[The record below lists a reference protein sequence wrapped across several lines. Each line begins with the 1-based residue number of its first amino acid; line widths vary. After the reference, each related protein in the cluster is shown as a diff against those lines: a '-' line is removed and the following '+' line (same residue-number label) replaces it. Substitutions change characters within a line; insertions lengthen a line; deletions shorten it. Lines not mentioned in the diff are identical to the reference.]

1 MIRLRVLFALPRQHI
16 EKNIKDVQNGIAL
29 AVADCGRDA
38 ESVKLIAVTK
48 TYGADDINTAIDAG
62 ITDIGENRVQ
72 EILEKFDKVKPVR
85 WHLIG
90 HLQKNKVKYIIDKVE
105 MIHSVDSEKLAAEID
120 KRSRAVGRVMDILVE
135 INSGREENKSGVM
148 PEDAAILCE
157 KLSKYP
163 NIRLC
168 GFMTMAPRCE
178 SSAEYRKYFSETYDL
193 IIDIWEKKLHNI
205 KRPIIS
211 MGMSESFHEAV
222 AEGSTCVRV
231 GRAFFAK

>member
-1 MIRLRVLFALPRQHI
+1 MDYSYIDQNTARIRAELEAAAREA
-16 EKNIKDVQNGIAL
+16 
-29 AVADCGRDA
+29 GRDPSEVTLLAAVKYA
-38 ESVKLIAVTK
+38 E
-48 TYGADDINTAIDAG
+48 ADEINYLCHNCG

-72 EILEKFDKVKPVR
+72 QLLEHWESIDREGVR
-85 WHLIG
+85 FHFIG
-90 HLQKNKVKYIIDKVE
+90 SLQTNKVKYIADKVC

-148 PEDAAILCE
+148 PEDVEELCE
-157 KLSKYP
+157 KLAKYP

-178 SSAEYRKYFSETYDL
+178 SSAEYRKYFSETYNL
-193 IIDIWEKKLHNI
+193 IIDILAKKLHNI

-211 MGMSESFHEAV
+211 MGMSDSFHEAV

>member
-1 MIRLRVLFALPRQHI
+1 MDYSYID
-16 EKNIKDVQNGIAL
+16 K
-29 AVADCGRDA
+29 
-38 ESVKLIAVTK
+38 
-48 TYGADDINTAIDAG
+48 NTARIRAELEAAAREAGREPDGVTLLAAVKYAEAGEIDHLCHNCG
-62 ITDIGENRVQ
+62 VTDIGENRVQ
-72 EILEKFDKVKPVR
+72 QLLEHWEAIDREGVR
-85 WHLIG
+85 FHFIG
-90 HLQKNKVKYIIDKVE
+90 SLQTNKVKYIADKVC

-120 KRSRAVGRVMDILVE
+120 KRSRAADRVMDILVE
-135 INSGREENKSGVM
+135 INSGREENKSGVL
-148 PEDAAILCE
+148 PEEAAELCE
-157 KLSKYP
+157 KLAKYP

-178 SSAEYRKYFSETYDL
+178 SSDEYRKYFSETYNL
-193 IIDIWEKKLHNI
+193 IVDIWEKKLHNI

>member
-1 MIRLRVLFALPRQHI
+1 MDYSYIDQNTARIRAELETAAK
-16 EKNIKDVQNGIAL
+16 EA
-29 AVADCGRDA
+29 GRDPSEVTLLAAVKYA
-38 ESVKLIAVTK
+38 E
-48 TYGADDINTAIDAG
+48 ADEINYLCHNCG

-72 EILEKFDKVKPVR
+72 QLLEHWESIDREGVR
-85 WHLIG
+85 FHFIG
-90 HLQKNKVKYIIDKVE
+90 SLQTNKVKYIADKVC

-120 KRSRAVGRVMDILVE
+120 KRSRAIGRVMDILVE

-148 PEDAAILCE
+148 PEEVEELCE
-157 KLSKYP
+157 KLAKYP
-163 NIRLC
+163 NSRLC

-178 SSAEYRKYFSETYDL
+178 SSAEYRKYFSETYNL
-193 IIDIWEKKLHNI
+193 IIDILAKKLHNI

-211 MGMSESFHEAV
+211 MGMSDSFHEAV

>member
-1 MIRLRVLFALPRQHI
+1 MDYSYID
-16 EKNIKDVQNGIAL
+16 K
-29 AVADCGRDA
+29 
-38 ESVKLIAVTK
+38 
-48 TYGADDINTAIDAG
+48 NTARIRAELETAAKEAGREPDSVTLLAAVKYAEAEEINYLCHNCG

-72 EILEKFDKVKPVR
+72 QLLEHWEAIDREGVR
-85 WHLIG
+85 FHFIG
-90 HLQKNKVKYIIDKVE
+90 SLQTNKVKYIADKVC

-135 INSGREENKSGVM
+135 INSGREENKSGVL
-148 PEDAAILCE
+148 PEDAAELCE
-157 KLSKYP
+157 KLAKYP

-178 SSAEYRKYFSETYDL
+178 SSAEYRKYFSETYNL
-193 IIDIWEKKLHNI
+193 IVDIWEKKLHNI

-222 AEGSTCVRV
+222 AEGSSCVRV
-231 GRAFFAK
+231 GRAFFAR

>member
-1 MIRLRVLFALPRQHI
+1 MDYSYID
-16 EKNIKDVQNGIAL
+16 K
-29 AVADCGRDA
+29 
-38 ESVKLIAVTK
+38 
-48 TYGADDINTAIDAG
+48 NTARIRAELDEAAREAGREPDDVTLLAAVKYAEADEINHLCHNCG

-72 EILEKFDKVKPVR
+72 QLLEHWEAIDREGVR
-85 WHLIG
+85 FHFIG
-90 HLQKNKVKYIIDKVE
+90 SLQTNKVKYIADKVC

-148 PEDAAILCE
+148 PEEVAGLCE
-157 KLSKYP
+157 KLAKYP

-178 SSAEYRKYFSETYDL
+178 SSAEYRKYFSETYNL
-193 IIDIWEKKLHNI
+193 IVDIWEKKLHNI

-222 AEGSTCVRV
+222 AEGSSCVRV